1 MVNIKIEND
10 TAEIKIQGP
19 ALRVS
24 FEMSKFSELVVKKDK
39 SLTGDIIFGLGQ
51 VLSKKE
57 IDEIVER
64 VFTCKEEFNKLT
76 ENTVDGFK
84 SLLDLLKSL
93 GDK

>member
-1 MVNIKIEND
+1 MVNIKIENN

-19 ALRVS
+19 SLKVG
-24 FEMSKFSELVVKKDK
+24 FEMSKVSELIVKKDK
-39 SLTGDIIFGLGQ
+39 SLAEDIIFGLGQ

-64 VFTCKEEFNKLT
+64 FFTSKEKFNKLT

>member
-19 ALRVS
+19 SFKVG
-24 FEMSKFSELVVKKDK
+24 FEMSTVSELVVKKDK
-39 SLTGDIIFGLGQ
+39 SFAKDIIFGLCQ

-57 IDEIVER
+57 IDELVEK
-64 VFTCKEEFNKLT
+64 VFTSREEFRKLK

-84 SLLDLLKSL
+84 SLLDLLNSL